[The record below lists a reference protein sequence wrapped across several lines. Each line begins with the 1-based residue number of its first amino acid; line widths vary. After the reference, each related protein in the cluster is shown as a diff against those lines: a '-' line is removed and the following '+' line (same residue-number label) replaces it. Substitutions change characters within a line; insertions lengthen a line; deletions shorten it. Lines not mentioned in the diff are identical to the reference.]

1 MWRAWPRL
9 TELPRV
15 EPLEAAGPARTGG
28 LVVVAAHP
36 DDEILGAG
44 GLIAA
49 HLDAGH
55 RVRVVLLTDGEKS
68 HPGGPIPP
76 PVLRARRIRETE
88 RALAVLGSSAR
99 GREAGR
105 VRPSGPEVGRVRPL
119 SPEVGPVRPPEPEYG
134 RLRPTGT
141 QSGPPRSSGTD
152 TGPVPP
158 PGAEIVRLR
167 LPDTEV
173 AEHEASA
180 VAELS
185 ALVAG
190 FGACAAPW
198 SGDVHGDH
206 EAAGRAAASACASA
220 DVRYVEYPVWMW
232 HWARPDDPRVPWK
245 RAVRVDLTPERRRR
259 KRDAIACFET
269 QVRPHAP
276 GRDDRVILPPE
287 EIEHFLR
294 PYEVVFR

>member
-1 MWRAWPRL
+1 MTGERAPADPIQAPGTPERVWRAWRAL
-9 TELPRV
+9 TDLPRV
-15 EPLEAAGPARTGG
+15 APSEMAGPFRAGG

-49 HLDAGH
+49 HLDTGS

-76 PVLRARRIRETE
+76 PLLRARRIRETE
-88 RALAVLGSSAR
+88 RALGLLGPAGTSA
-99 GREAGR
+99 
-105 VRPSGPEVGRVRPL
+105 
-119 SPEVGPVRPPEPEYG
+119 
-134 RLRPTGT
+134 
-141 QSGPPRSSGTD
+141 
-152 TGPVPP
+152 
-158 PGAEIVRLR
+158 AEIVRLR
-167 LPDTEV
+167 LPDTGV
-173 AEHEASA
+173 AEHEAKA
-180 VAELS
+180 ADTLV

-190 FGACAAPW
+190 FGICAAPW

-206 EAAGRAAASACASA
+206 EAAGRAAALACASA
-220 DVRYVEYPVWMW
+220 DVAHVQYPVWMW
-232 HWARPDDPRVPWK
+232 HWARPDDPRVPWD

-259 KRDAIACFET
+259 KRDAVGCFET
-269 QVRPHAP
+269 QLRPHAP

-287 EIEHFLR
+287 EIEHFVR